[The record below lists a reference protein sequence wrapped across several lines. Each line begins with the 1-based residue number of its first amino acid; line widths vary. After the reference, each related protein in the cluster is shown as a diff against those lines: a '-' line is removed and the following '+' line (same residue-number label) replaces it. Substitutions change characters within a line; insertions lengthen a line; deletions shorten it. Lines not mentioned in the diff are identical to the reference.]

1 MLKLPSLKKR
11 KNPSRQEVQE
21 SGSKKTRGS
30 APKMSVK
37 TYDVEVTSEAG
48 KNVVEETIEI
58 VDDHVSAEKVQEK
71 MVGNPSKRSSR
82 AFGPAAATPEVS
94 KKKVTKTK
102 RRKLKL
108 TAEEEDE
115 YEKEEAIRIIEEL
128 KEKEAAEEALL
139 VDSWESS
146 EKAVPNQFLD
156 GPFSKEDLVVK
167 LTNRGIYEKVNFDNI
182 PDYVINGPK
191 HAKNIPY
198 TVPVKNPFSKILFG
212 LSPKTNCIVEGAA
225 SASDR
230 ILDETP
236 IVIFVP
242 SPESM
247 GKFSEHV
254 MTLIAV
260 TDKNIGVSF
269 GPTHLLT
276 HRLGRALG
284 EMEPRK

>member
-139 VDSWESS
+139 VDSSESS

-167 LTNRGIYEKVNFDNI
+167 FTNRGIY
-182 PDYVINGPK
+182 
-191 HAKNIPY
+191 
-198 TVPVKNPFSKILFG
+198 
-212 LSPKTNCIVEGAA
+212 
-225 SASDR
+225 
-230 ILDETP
+230 
-236 IVIFVP
+236 
-242 SPESM
+242 
-247 GKFSEHV
+247 
-254 MTLIAV
+254 
-260 TDKNIGVSF
+260 
-269 GPTHLLT
+269 
-276 HRLGRALG
+276 
-284 EMEPRK
+284 